1 MKTIYIVTR
10 GTKTY
15 FASPW
20 AYSCFKVKSYLTAR
34 GMSNISITKYVG
46 KQFDKMFKWKKG
58 DTR

>member
-1 MKTIYIVTR
+1 MKTIYIVTQ

-34 GMSNISITKYVG
+34 GMNNISITKYVG
-46 KQFDKMFKWKKG
+46 KQFDKVFK
-58 DTR
+58 